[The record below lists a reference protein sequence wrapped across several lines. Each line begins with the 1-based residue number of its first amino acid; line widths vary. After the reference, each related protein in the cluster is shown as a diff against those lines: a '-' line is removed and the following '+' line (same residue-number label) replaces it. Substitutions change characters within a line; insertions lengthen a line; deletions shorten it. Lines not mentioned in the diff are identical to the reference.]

1 MEEKFNQSKYAN
13 EYNKEHYVSC
23 TLRVKPDMN
32 KILTEF
38 SKNLGL
44 SKAALLQKCMVYCYE
59 NMIDVSNIP
68 IE

>member
-1 MEEKFNQSKYAN
+1 MKEKFNQN
-13 EYNKEHYVSC
+13 EYIKQYQKEHYVSC

-44 SKAALLQKCMVYCYE
+44 
-59 NMIDVSNIP
+59 
-68 IE
+68 